1 MKPPFFLYKSMENSI
16 YSNLGNRINKTFR
29 DKRDTEN
36 LTIKDFIENKWSI
49 ANISELK
56 EVFIR
61 EIKFL
66 LNKENLFDL
75 IQAFFEL
82 ETNVQLA
89 VEKMMIEEDLSFD
102 EFYRN
107 LSPVLMRSLLEV
119 SAYSN
124 NNEMILN
131 SIKESIRISLEA
143 EIFHL
148 DDL

>member
-1 MKPPFFLYKSMENSI
+1 MENSI

-29 DKRDTEN
+29 DKRDVEA
-36 LTIKDFIENKWSI
+36 LTIKDFIENKWTI
-49 ANISELK
+49 ADKEELK

-61 EIKFL
+61 EIKYL
-66 LNKENLFDL
+66 LKKENLFDL

-82 ETNVQLA
+82 ESNVHLA
-89 VEKMMIEEDLSFD
+89 TEKLMLDEDLNFD
-102 EFYRN
+102 EFYKN

-119 SAYSN
+119 AAFSN

-143 EIFHL
+143 EIFNL
-148 DDL
+148 GEL

>member
-1 MKPPFFLYKSMENSI
+1 MENSI

-49 ANISELK
+49 ANKSEFK

-61 EIKFL
+61 EIKVL

-82 ETNVQLA
+82 ETNVQIA
-89 VEKMMIEEDLSFD
+89 VEKLMLDEELSFD

-119 SAYSN
+119 APYSN

-131 SIKESIRISLEA
+131 SIKESIRISLES

-148 DDL
+148 GDL

>member
-1 MKPPFFLYKSMENSI
+1 MENSI

-36 LTIKDFIENKWSI
+36 LTIKDFIDNKWSI
-49 ANISELK
+49 ANKSEFK

-61 EIKFL
+61 EIKVL

-82 ETNVQLA
+82 ETNVQIA
-89 VEKMMIEEDLSFD
+89 VEKLMLDEELSFD

-119 SAYSN
+119 APYSN

-131 SIKESIRISLEA
+131 SIKESIRISLES

-148 DDL
+148 GDL